1 MARCNK
7 VGVEGGQVDHDLFE
21 RRRAI
26 ELERAGGANP
36 AAVVADGIRASWARC
51 RSVLEIDRPQVPVD
65 EGYVAVAWDESP
77 IRRLAP
83 QILTQLADSGRDAGM
98 LTVVTDAAG
107 KVLWGS
113 SPAELQRGA
122 EGVGLV
128 PGGRWDEPVA
138 GTNGIA
144 MALVTGQP
152 SAVFATEH
160 WCEPVRDWVCY
171 SAPVH
176 DASGDV
182 AAVIDL
188 STRWDRANPLALGTV
203 GAVARLMELE
213 LATATPVTAGIDL
226 RALGRGRVL
235 LDGSPVALGPR
246 QIELLVALAVVGAT
260 TLDELHAL
268 LFGDRPITMATL
280 RAEISHTR
288 AALHG
293 AIASRPYRL
302 TVPVRMD
309 ALEVLDLLHAGDVG
323 AAVGRYDGQL
333 LPLSEAPLVVER
345 RYHLDV
351 ALRTALLLTGSTSEL
366 LRFAAVH
373 PFDVE
378 VLRRAV
384 DVAAPGDPDLPAAV
398 AALAV
403 ATTDL

>member
-1 MARCNK
+1 L
-7 VGVEGGQVDHDLFE
+7 VPEGGQVDQDLIE

-26 ELERAGGANP
+26 ELERVGGPNP
-36 AAVVADGIRASWARC
+36 PAVVADGIRASWERC
-51 RSVLEIDRPQVPVD
+51 RTVVELDRPNVPVRD
-65 EGYVAVAWDESP
+65 ADVAEAWDESP
-77 IRRLAP
+77 IRRLTP
-83 QILTQLADSGRDAGM
+83 QILTQLVDNGRDAGM
-98 LTVVTDAAG
+98 LTVVTDPAG
-107 KVLWGS
+107 QVLWGS
-113 SPAELQRGA
+113 APLDLQKGA

-144 MALVTGQP
+144 MALVTDGP
-152 SAVFATEH
+152 AAVFATEH
-160 WCEPVRDWVCY
+160 WCEPVREWVCY

-176 DASGDV
+176 TASGDV

-203 GAVARLMELE
+203 GAMARLMELE
-213 LATATPVTAGIDL
+213 LASATPVSAGLDL

-235 LDGSPVALGPR
+235 LDGAPVALGPR
-246 QIELLVALAVVGAT
+246 QVELLVALAVLGTT
-260 TLDELHAL
+260 TLDELHGL
-268 LFGDRPITMATL
+268 LFGDRPIAMATL

-302 TVPVRMD
+302 TVPVRVD
-309 ALEVLDLLHAGDVG
+309 ALEVLDLVRAGDVA
-323 AAVGRYDGQL
+323 AAVARYDGQL
-333 LPLSEAPLVVER
+333 LPFSEAPLVIER

-351 ALRTALLLTGSTSEL
+351 ALRTALLRNGSTSEL

-378 VLRRAV
+378 VLHRAIE
-384 DVAAPGDPDLPAAV
+384 VAPPGDPDLPAAV

-403 ATTDL
+403 ATSDL